1 LIDFKGDYKI
11 PLNNYDFG
19 LSWNSENGYL
29 VVSKNKKFGLVN
41 YLSDKS
47 ELDFL
52 YDSIEY
58 AGESMFFVKKNN
70 KWAIYNPEK
79 DLFLILFIKEIHI
92 LQRKS
97 LAWKW
102 LRRINIF

>member
-1 LIDFKGDYKI
+1 MVPFRKGYFSLYRGNNNRKVGLIDFKGDYKI

-41 YLSDKS
+41 YLRDKS

-58 AGESMFFVKKNN
+58 AGES
-70 KWAIYNPEK
+70 I
-79 DLFLILFIKEIHI
+79 FL
-92 LQRKS
+92 
-97 LAWKW
+97 
-102 LRRINIF
+102 

>member
-1 LIDFKGDYKI
+1 M
-11 PLNNYDFG
+11 NNYDFG

-41 YLSDKS
+41 YLRDKS

-58 AGESMFFVKKNN
+58 AGES
-70 KWAIYNPEK
+70 I
-79 DLFLILFIKEIHI
+79 FL
-92 LQRKS
+92 
-97 LAWKW
+97 
-102 LRRINIF
+102 